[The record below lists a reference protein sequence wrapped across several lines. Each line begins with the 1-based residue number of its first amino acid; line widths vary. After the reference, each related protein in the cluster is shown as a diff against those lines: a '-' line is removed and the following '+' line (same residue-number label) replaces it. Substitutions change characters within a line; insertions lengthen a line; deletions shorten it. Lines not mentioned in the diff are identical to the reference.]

1 MRTAGRR
8 RRPRSASRRAERA
21 GRTSAARADPVV
33 LHQEEAM
40 LNNLNSVLIEGN
52 LVRDPELKYS
62 PKGTAVC
69 SFALACNRYFKQ
81 DEETQKEVSFFDVTT
96 WSRLAEVCGEYLKKG
111 RGVRVVG
118 RLKQDRWTN
127 PEGQARSKIEIVAE
141 HVEFKPQVK
150 KDGEEKTAEGQAET
164 VDEVATDDAEL
175 KEAANF

>member
-1 MRTAGRR
+1 
-8 RRPRSASRRAERA
+8 
-21 GRTSAARADPVV
+21 
-33 LHQEEAM
+33 M

-69 SFALACNRYFKQ
+69 SFALASNRYFKQ

-96 WSRLAEVCGEYLKKG
+96 WARLAEVCGEYLKKG

-141 HVEFKPQVK
+141 HVEFKPQMK
-150 KDGEEKTAEGQAET
+150 KDGDGKDGAENTAADAPGTADGQDEEG
-164 VDEVATDDAEL
+164 VEL